1 MFERTINGVMLM
13 AVVGATTAIMATAA
27 LVGHGQW
34 PRAAAA
40 SRAARV
46 ETAASIETPE
56 HEMAL
61 RETAVRAPV
70 SADSCDERPARRR
83 PRAPEGCVDPT
94 AALAPR

>member
-1 MFERTINGVMLM
+1 MFERKINGVFDGAINGVMLM

-40 SRAARV
+40 SEAARV
-46 ETAASIETPE
+46 ETPALIE
-56 HEMAL
+56 
-61 RETAVRAPV
+61 RAVRAPV
-70 SADSCDERPARRR
+70 SSDSCDEPPARRR
-83 PRAPEGCVDPT
+83 PREPEGCVDPT